1 MIAHPCCLLGTAK
14 LCNSTEHITLTLWCL
29 LLWLPS
35 MLEEHHFQPKNK
47 LMHFFSLILEPA
59 GTAQPRLPGQNCSI
73 VLPQRLVAETVQEW
87 ASNKH
92 FTTRLSCDIM
102 KGFAGL
108 MAWWSVY
115 AHLPSLSSSPGR
127 AYSACCPDTWQ
138 PHWIMP
144 KLIVYKSWGGLS
156 LLEPVCCKKQQK
168 NFLTCYWFAE

>member
-29 LLWLPS
+29 VLWLPS

-47 LMHFFSLILEPA
+47 LMHFFSLIFEPA

-102 KGFAGL
+102 KGFAG
-108 MAWWSVY
+108 WWPDDRFMPTCPVY
-115 AHLPSLSSSPGR
+115 RSARGRPIRPAAQTHGSLTDSCPNSLYISPEVD
-127 AYSACCPDTWQ
+127 Y
-138 PHWIMP
+138 
-144 KLIVYKSWGGLS
+144 LY
-156 LLEPVCCKKQQK
+156 
-168 NFLTCYWFAE
+168 